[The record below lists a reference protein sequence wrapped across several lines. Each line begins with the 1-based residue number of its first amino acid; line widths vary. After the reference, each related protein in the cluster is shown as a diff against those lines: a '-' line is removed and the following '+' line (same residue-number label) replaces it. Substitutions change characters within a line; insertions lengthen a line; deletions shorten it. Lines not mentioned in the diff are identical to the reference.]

1 MVAIL
6 ALKRSSKRDSLNLI
20 NLRAPIV
27 EPFLFV
33 LIFYLNL
40 LLKLFFEGT
49 YTMRK
54 QNTQTLNQTY
64 HLNLTKLTLISLGL
78 TIGFLASSNAQAVTV
93 YKTDDS
99 YLNIGGR
106 VQSNLHSVHAS
117 KSGSNEINNK
127 VRLRF
132 DGKTKIND
140 WAKAIAFAEWE
151 VAGQTKENGKFKTRY
166 VYTGFETDDFGRF
179 TFGQDHTALF
189 NVTQATD
196 LFTDWGSDG
205 NTYWDLGARQ
215 EGQAIYHYDTDKVN
229 IAATYQT
236 ASLEKVNSGYA
247 LAFGYTFDLT
257 LPLKISV
264 GHDSYNLKNSQDDK
278 KSYAISLALGTNGDG
293 FYAGTLYQKTHYDLS
308 KNKDGFEIASSYTF
322 EKPIKLIALYQT
334 LRQDGAKLVDN
345 ITLEANY
352 FFTKSIKTYL
362 AAEIGVGDIDKVDVL
377 GNKLYSTNHASN
389 NLYTLGLQY
398 NF

>member
-1 MVAIL
+1 
-6 ALKRSSKRDSLNLI
+6 
-20 NLRAPIV
+20 
-27 EPFLFV
+27 
-33 LIFYLNL
+33 
-40 LLKLFFEGT
+40 
-49 YTMRK
+49 MRK

-117 KSGSNEINNK
+117 KSGSNKINNK

-278 KSYAISLALGTNGDG
+278 KSYAISLALGINGDG